1 MRMFLKAMAATWSAV
16 IVVAC
21 GNGSGDDDLL
31 GLNTISDG
39 VLTLEIGDAPVDNL
53 DQVNITITAI
63 EFGGDQGST
72 SDEAVD
78 IVELDSP
85 TTINLLEFQ
94 NGEFYNLLDSVD
106 VQEGDYEWIRFR
118 LDYDDNP
125 PNVVEKTSFAVKDL
139 EIPSGEQ
146 TGLKLHGGENLVIN
160 GGDDHH
166 YAIDIDLHRSL
177 IQTGSGTYK
186 LKPSYRLI
194 DLGSDTFS
202 ISGEINLSRPI
213 GCNGA
218 IYAYKGNVTPDDIEN
233 PDDGETVSGTDSS
246 DSVEPFIVTV
256 IGSSTTYT
264 VNNLTTGTYT
274 LAFTCDVE
282 DDALDEDNDATV
294 DFLGEATVTNL
305 TTDRTNVDIPSD

>member
-1 MRMFLKAMAATWSAV
+1 MHMFLKAMAATGSAL
-16 IVVAC
+16 ILVAC

-31 GLNTISDG
+31 GVNTNSEG
-39 VLTLEIGDAPVDNL
+39 VLTLDIGDAPVDNL

-78 IVELDSP
+78 VVELDSP
-85 TTINLLEFQ
+85 TTVDLLEFQ
-94 NGEFYNLLDSVD
+94 NGVFYNLLDAVD
-106 VQEGDYEWIRFR
+106 VIEGEYEWIRFR
-118 LDYDDNP
+118 LDYEDNP
-125 PNVVEKTSFAVKDL
+125 PNVVEKTSFAVKEL

-146 TGLKLHGGENLVIN
+146 TGLKLHGDGTLVIN
-160 GGDDHH
+160 GSEEHH

-194 DLGSDTFS
+194 DLGGDTFS
-202 ISGEINLSRPI
+202 VSGQVNVSRPI

-218 IYAYKGNVTPDDIEN
+218 IYVYKGSVTPDDIEN
-233 PDDGETVSGTDSS
+233 ADDGETVSGIDSS

-282 DDALDEDNDATV
+282 DDATDEDNDDTV
-294 DFLGEATVTNL
+294 IFLGEASVTNL
-305 TTDRTNVDIPSD
+305 TSDRTNVDIPSD

>member
-1 MRMFLKAMAATWSAV
+1 MRMFLKALAATWSAV

-31 GLNTISDG
+31 GVNTNSEG

-78 IVELDSP
+78 VVELDSP
-85 TTINLLEFQ
+85 TTVNLLDFQ
-94 NGEFYNLLDSVD
+94 NGEFFNLLDAVD
-106 VQEGDYEWIRFR
+106 VIEGDYEWIRFR
-118 LDYDDNP
+118 LDYKDNP
-125 PNVVEKTSFAVKDL
+125 PNVVEKTSFAMKDL

-146 TGLKLHGGENLVIN
+146 TGLKLHGDGTLVIN
-160 GGDDHH
+160 GSEEHH

-177 IQTGSGTYK
+177 IQTGNGTYK

-194 DLGSDTFS
+194 DLRGETFS
-202 ISGEINLSRPI
+202 VSGQVDVNRPI

-218 IYAYKGNVTPDDIEN
+218 IYVYEGSVTPDDIEN
-233 PDDGETVSGTDSS
+233 MDDGETVSGRDT
-246 DSVEPFIVTV
+246 VEPFIVTV
-256 IGSSTTYT
+256 IGSATTYT
-264 VNNLTTGTYT
+264 VNNLSAGSYT
-274 LAFTCDVE
+274 LAFTCDVD
-282 DDALDEDNDATV
+282 DDAPDEDNDDTV
-294 DFLGEATVTNL
+294 VFLGDTPVTNL
-305 TTDRTNVDIPSD
+305 TNDRTNVDIPSD